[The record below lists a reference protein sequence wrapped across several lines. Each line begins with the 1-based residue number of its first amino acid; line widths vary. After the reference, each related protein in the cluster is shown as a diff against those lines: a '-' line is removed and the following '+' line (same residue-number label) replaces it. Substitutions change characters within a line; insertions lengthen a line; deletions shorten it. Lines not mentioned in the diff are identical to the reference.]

1 MNLTSAQYISD
12 APVLAKVTDGNYT
25 LHVTNATLDQL
36 DALNADAKV
45 TQIQV
50 REGTSAVSSHLA
62 ALANTTTLNQISLSD
77 TAATMRL
84 TPAHLQKSV
93 AISKLFCATR

>member
-1 MNLTSAQYISD
+1 MLFRS
-12 APVLAKVTDGNYT
+12 T

-62 ALANTTTLNQISLSD
+62 ALANTTTLNQISLND
-77 TAATMRL
+77 TAA
-84 TPAHLQKSV
+84 LQ
-93 AISKLFCATR
+93 ISASDYATYPSTLAKICGNFKVVLRDALISDA